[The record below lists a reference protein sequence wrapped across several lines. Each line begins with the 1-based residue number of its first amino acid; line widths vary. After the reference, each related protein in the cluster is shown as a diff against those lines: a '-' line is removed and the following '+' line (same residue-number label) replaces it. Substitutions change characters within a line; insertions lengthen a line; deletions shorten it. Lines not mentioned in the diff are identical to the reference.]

1 MSSRGAKHCDSP
13 AARADGLAM
22 SPSDRPNAQVAADNP
37 AADLLLFAQ
46 ATVGLVAGLTA
57 LLAVVGIA

>member
-1 MSSRGAKHCDSP
+1 MSSRGAKHCDSA

-22 SPSDRPNAQVAADNP
+22 NSSDRPNAQVAADNP
-37 AADLLLFAQ
+37 VADLLVVAQ